1 MEGRS
6 YLMVGREIGSDIRVP
21 SRLASKKHARVEV
34 LGEVARVE
42 DLASSNGTFVGG
54 QRVNGTAVLRSGDVV
69 WFADTPFYFDG
80 RTLQQGSQKVAPQS
94 IRGRYSLTKRP
105 ILAGTAVAMAA
116 ITTIGVALFMMTSGA
131 SEEVDVYAQ
140 PENLSL
146 FIAGAKESVVRVECG
161 DGFGTGWILS
171 PMVHGRGR
179 TSLVVTNEHV
189 AGECFKTTQKV
200 KVSGSGIQAEA
211 FVDSVDAEWDLALIE
226 IPFAGDGLFPAPTHD
241 VGQWVMAVGNP
252 YGLEN
257 TVTFGQLTNS
267 LESGTIL
274 VTDAAINPGN
284 SGGPLLN
291 AKGEVLAINT
301 ATLVGGGGGTGISV
315 SWPNLCRTLVACDK
329 GFPW

>member
-1 MEGRS
+1 MQGKTH
-6 YLMVGREIGSDIRVP
+6 LMVGRGIGSDIRV
-21 SRLASKKHARVEV
+21 SSQLASKKHARVEI
-34 LGEVARVE
+34 LGGVARVE

-54 QRVNGTAVLRSGDVV
+54 QRVIGTAVLRSGDVV

-80 RTLQQGSQKVAPQS
+80 RTLQQGSHKVAPRS
-94 IRGRYSLTKRP
+94 VTERFSFTKP
-105 ILAGTAVAMAA
+105 PFLAGAAVAVAA
-116 ITTIGVALFMMTSGA
+116 ITTTGVALFMMTPWA
-131 SEEVDVYAQ
+131 SEEVSVYSQ

-146 FIAGAKESVVRVECG
+146 FIADAKESVVRVECG
-161 DGFGTGWILS
+161 DGFGSGWILS
-171 PMVHGRGR
+171 PTVHGKGQ

-189 AGECFKTTQKV
+189 AGECFKATQKV
-200 KVSGSGIQAEA
+200 KVSGSGIQAEV
-211 FVDSVDAEWDLALIE
+211 FVDSVDAEWDLAVIE
-226 IPFAGDGLFPAPTHD
+226 IPFAGDGLIPAPTHD

-291 AKGEVLAINT
+291 ARGEVLAINT
-301 ATLVGGGGGTGISV
+301 ATLTGGGGGTGISV
-315 SWPNLCRTLVACDK
+315 SWPNLCKTLVACDK

>member
-171 PMVHGRGR
+171 PTVHGKGQ

-189 AGECFKTTQKV
+189 AG
-200 KVSGSGIQAEA
+200 
-211 FVDSVDAEWDLALIE
+211 
-226 IPFAGDGLFPAPTHD
+226 
-241 VGQWVMAVGNP
+241 
-252 YGLEN
+252 
-257 TVTFGQLTNS
+257 
-267 LESGTIL
+267 
-274 VTDAAINPGN
+274 
-284 SGGPLLN
+284 
-291 AKGEVLAINT
+291 
-301 ATLVGGGGGTGISV
+301 
-315 SWPNLCRTLVACDK
+315 
-329 GFPW
+329 